1 MSFNYLTNKQ
11 LTAELQLLTVHLLSQ
26 KLGDLLISCGAHQ
39 TPDLDIENI
48 MQFIAQEARGKNAEN
63 GNSNT
68 KVTSNKQRI
77 DKTRKNKSKH
87 LSLFIIGL

>member
-39 TPDLDIENI
+39 TPDLDIEILCNSLHKKLEGR
-48 MQFIAQEARGKNAEN
+48 MQKME
-63 GNSNT
+63 T
-68 KVTSNKQRI
+68 RI
-77 DKTRKNKSKH
+77 PK
-87 LSLFIIGL
+87 